1 MMEGGPIPDQAPQ
14 PEAPRAAPPAREP
27 DVHPA
32 REMSMHLLRML
43 ETRMDAAGIALQG
56 ETQLL
61 MVRLQLRLLA
71 AGAMFIAIWGG
82 IVLLAIALPPHL
94 RVPVLGAVVAGFVIC
109 AIAAQVLAKR
119 KASTQQVGSLHWFLD
134 SLRQD
139 LEVLSR
145 ALARGQVAS
154 RGNGNGTDNGNGS
167 GANGQGG
174 ARDDLAA

>member
-1 MMEGGPIPDQAPQ
+1 MMEGEPTPEQAPQ
-14 PEAPRAAPPAREP
+14 PEAPRAAPGSRESE
-27 DVHPA
+27 VHPA

-94 RVPVLGAVVAGFVIC
+94 RVPVLAGVVGAFVLGAVAALVVAH
-109 AIAAQVLAKR
+109 R
-119 KASTQQVGSLHWFLD
+119 KAASTGVGSLHWFLD
-134 SLRQD
+134 SLKQD
-139 LEVLSR
+139 LEVWARS
-145 ALARGQVAS
+145 LAHHQ
-154 RGNGNGTDNGNGS
+154 
-167 GANGQGG
+167 
-174 ARDDLAA
+174 AAQQPQEPQPVPPPDQNRSPPSDIAA